1 MTAAIQPAAI
11 DFHQGFFGRL
21 RAAAGEEWTAYVRH
35 PFVLQLGTGTLPQP
49 CFRRF
54 LVQDYL
60 FLTQFARAYGL
71 AAYKST
77 TLADIRAAAGGLA
90 AILAE
95 IPLHVG
101 YCQAWGLGEAA
112 MAAEPEAAET
122 MTYTRYVTDIG
133 HTGDIL
139 DLTVALMPC
148 VAGYAE
154 VGQRLLA
161 DPATVIAG
169 NPYAAWLQTYD
180 GEAYKESVRIA
191 LDKLEDLSRRYGGEA
206 RFADLCRIFR
216 TATRLESAFWQMGL
230 DAAGRPS

>member
-1 MTAAIQPAAI
+1 MTSEI
-11 DFHQGFFGRL
+11 DFRHGFFGRL
-21 RAAAGEEWTAYVRH
+21 RAAAGDQWTGYVGH
-35 PFVLQLGTGTLPQP
+35 PFVRQLGAGTLPEA

-60 FLTQFARAYGL
+60 FLVQFGRAYGL

-77 TLADIRAAAGGLA
+77 SLADIRVAAAGLGA
-90 AILAE
+90 VLAE

-101 YCQAWGLGEAA
+101 YCAGWGLSEAE

-133 HTGDIL
+133 HTGDLL

-154 VGQRLLA
+154 VGQTLLA
-161 DPATVIAG
+161 DPATVLEG
-169 NPYAAWLQTYD
+169 SPYGAWLRNYD
-180 GEAYKESVRIA
+180 SEDYKAGVRLA
-191 LDKLEDLSRRYGGEA
+191 LDKLEDLSRRYAGEA
-206 RFADLCRIFR
+206 RFASLSRIFT

-230 DAAGRPS
+230 DAAPR

>member
-1 MTAAIQPAAI
+1 MTTSI
-11 DFHQGFFGRL
+11 DFGTGFFGRL
-21 RAAAGEEWTAYVRH
+21 RAAAGDEWTRYVRH
-35 PFVLQLGTGTLPQP
+35 PFVLELGTGALPQP
-49 CFRRF
+49 CFKRF

-77 TLADIRAAAGGLA
+77 ALADIRAAAAGLE

-101 YCQAWGLGEAA
+101 YCASWGLGEAE

-161 DPATVIAG
+161 DPGTALEG
-169 NPYAAWLQTYD
+169 NPYGAWLLTYD
-180 GEAYKESVRIA
+180 GEDYKGSVRTA

-206 RFADLCRIFR
+206 RFAALSRIFV
-216 TATRLESAFWQMGL
+216 TATRLETAFWQMGL
-230 DAAGRPS
+230 DAVRQAP